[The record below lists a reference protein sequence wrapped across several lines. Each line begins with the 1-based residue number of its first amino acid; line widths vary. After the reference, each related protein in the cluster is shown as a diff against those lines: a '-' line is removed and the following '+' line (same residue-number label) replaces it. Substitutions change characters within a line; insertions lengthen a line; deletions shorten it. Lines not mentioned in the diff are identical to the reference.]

1 MAPILHFQR
10 YSVLFSPLQ
19 RVLFQMV
26 PAELC
31 QLVVCDESCLHS
43 SHRRVSAD
51 EEEKKPNTSHCKEHL
66 LGLPWWL
73 SGEKPACQCRRRRFG
88 KIPHTEE
95 QLSQCTPTTEPALR
109 NKRRH
114 CNEQSTRGSETKSE
128 CSSKDPAKPKIN
140 KLN

>member
-51 EEEKKPNTSHCKEHL
+51 EEEKKTKQNS
-66 LGLPWWL
+66 
-73 SGEKPACQCRRRRFG
+73 AQ
-88 KIPHTEE
+88 
-95 QLSQCTPTTEPALR
+95 SQPALCATQNRER
-109 NKRRH
+109 NERRVGFYMF
-114 CNEQSTRGSETKSE
+114 CLQGVPDVPREPPDEASLMRKFEK
-128 CSSKDPAKPKIN
+128 
-140 KLN
+140 